1 MRGIKQVLG
10 RVDWLS
16 VFFTLLFL
24 VAVVLL
30 GLSFIGPHAT
40 AFAIAGS
47 TGAPIFFGA
56 LVFHYH
62 DKKAE
67 AQRRDRLAWRAQQ
80 QEIIDTT
87 NEFLAIMVANDM
99 EDFLAVVDALLSCN
113 EVMYM
118 NNVDDED
125 HHHD

>member
-1 MRGIKQVLG
+1 
-10 RVDWLS
+10 
-16 VFFTLLFL
+16 
-24 VAVVLL
+24 VVLL

-67 AQRRDRLAWRAQQ
+67 VREARLAQRVQQ
-80 QEIIDTT
+80 QAIDTT

>member
-67 AQRRDRLAWRAQQ
+67 AQRRDRLARRAQQ

-87 NEFLAIMVANDM
+87 NEFVAIMVASDM
-99 EDFLAVVDALLSCN
+99 EDFLMVVDALLSCN

>member
-67 AQRRDRLAWRAQQ
+67 VREARLDQRVQQ
-80 QEIIDTT
+80 QAIDTT

-118 NNVDDED
+118 NNVDDEN

>member
-67 AQRRDRLAWRAQQ
+67 VREARLAQRVQQ
-80 QEIIDTT
+80 QAIDTT

>member
-56 LVFHYH
+56 LDGGQLVHRTDTHVSRTQLLLDAQGWDNIH
-62 DKKAE
+62 DLVSRKIG
-67 AQRRDRLAWRAQQ
+67 RAH
-80 QEIIDTT
+80 
-87 NEFLAIMVANDM
+87 V
-99 EDFLAVVDALLSCN
+99 
-113 EVMYM
+113 
-118 NNVDDED
+118 
-125 HHHD
+125 